1 MKTLRIAAACSLAL
15 LCCTAHGAD
24 ARVTPYRPSVS
35 APAQLPLPGQ
45 LEFEAGGATATRP
58 GRRTVLPYLFK
69 YAFTDEWG
77 VLLGGDAWVDQRNG
91 ARDEG
96 VGDTQLILK
105 RAFIENATSAWG
117 IELGATLAS
126 ASPPLGSGSTNW
138 TVNTIHSRDFG
149 RVHIDLNLNATRLG
163 DPEPGAARLLLGA
176 AAAYAVAL
184 DGGWGA
190 AAELSGTR
198 NHGGQNTGQL
208 LVAVNVVVGPGWV
221 ADFGVA
227 RGLTGATPR
236 WSWFAG
242 VVLPLATL
250 R

>member
-1 MKTLRIAAACSLAL
+1 MSMQRAAVAGTLAL
-15 LCCTAHGAD
+15 LCCTAQGAD

-45 LEFEAGGATATRP
+45 LELEAGGASATSP
-58 GRRTVLPYLFK
+58 GRRTTLPYLFK
-69 YAFTDEWG
+69 YAFNDEWG
-77 VLLGGDAWVDQRNG
+77 VLLGGDAWVGQRNG

-96 VGDTQLILK
+96 AGDTLLILK
-105 RAFIENATSAWG
+105 RAFIEDAASAWG
-117 IELGATLAS
+117 IELAAKLAT
-126 ASPPLGSGSTNW
+126 ASPPLGSGSTDW
-138 TVNTIHSRDFG
+138 TINTIHSRDVG

-163 DPEPGAARLLLGA
+163 NPEPGATRLQLGG

-198 NHGGQNTGQL
+198 NHGGQSTGQL

-221 ADFGVA
+221 ADVGVA

-242 VVLPLATL
+242 VVLPLAKL

>member
-1 MKTLRIAAACSLAL
+1 MSRSRVAVAGAVAL
-15 LCCTAHGAD
+15 LCCTAHAAD

-45 LEFEAGGATATRP
+45 FELEAGGATATGP
-58 GRRTVLPYLFK
+58 GRRTTLPYLFK

-77 VLLGGDAWVDQRNG
+77 VLLGGDAWVGQRNG

-96 VGDTQLILK
+96 AGDTLLILK
-105 RAFIENATSAWG
+105 RAFVDDAASAYG
-117 IELGATLAS
+117 IELAAKLATA
-126 ASPPLGSGSTNW
+126 ARPLGSGSTDW
-138 TVNTIHSRDFG
+138 TVNAIHSRDFG
-149 RVHIDLNLNATRLG
+149 RVHVDLNLNATRLG
-163 DPEPGAARLLLGA
+163 NPGPGAARLQLGA

-198 NHGGQNTGQL
+198 NRGGQSTGQL
-208 LVAVNVVVGPGWV
+208 LVAMNVVVGPGWV

-227 RGLTGATPR
+227 RGLTRATPR
-236 WSWFAG
+236 WAWFAG
-242 VVLPLATL
+242 VVLPLAKL